1 MSKNNSGLATI
12 RGKRLSRQRHNL
24 SVDVVKSPGNIDRR
38 GKPSPSAASL
48 VKDPLTSRKKGGG
61 SKKIIDGSPDQLH
74 PKHTKNKSSLKSR

>member
-12 RGKRLSRQRHNL
+12 RGKRMSRQRHNQT
-24 SVDVVKSPGNIDRR
+24 VDVVKSPGNIDRR

-48 VKDPLTSRKKGGG
+48 IKEPLTSRKKGGG
-61 SKKIIDGSPDQLH
+61 SKKIDGSLEQLH